1 MKEENLIKG
10 IVIFITSG
18 SEEEAKR
25 LGRILV
31 EEKLAACV
39 NIIPGVESLYWWKGK
54 IESSKEWMLV
64 VKTQGKMVNRIVK
77 RVKEIHSYEIPEV
90 IALPIVEGNRD
101 YLQWISDVLALRKRR
116 GD

>member
-1 MKEENLIKG
+1 LKEENLIKG

>member
-1 MKEENLIKG
+1 MKG

-25 LGRILV
+25 LGRVLV

-64 VKTQGKMVNRIVK
+64 VKTQGKMVNRVVK

>member
-1 MKEENLIKG
+1 LKEENLIKG

-25 LGRILV
+25 LGRVLV

-64 VKTQGKMVNRIVK
+64 VKTQGKMVNRVVK

>member
-1 MKEENLIKG
+1 
-10 IVIFITSG
+10 
-18 SEEEAKR
+18 
-25 LGRILV
+25 
-31 EEKLAACV
+31 
-39 NIIPGVESLYWWKGK
+39 
-54 IESSKEWMLV
+54 
-64 VKTQGKMVNRIVK
+64 VK

>member
-25 LGRILV
+25 LGRVLV

-64 VKTQGKMVNRIVK
+64 VKTQGKMVNRVVK